1 MRLFCL
7 EIFRLQTKSQRCI
20 CIGWWMGNSRTNLIE
35 TRQPPGTSC
44 WAHGQRSP
52 ENKITN
58 NKICKNVREAF
69 FTLGGW
75 AGPVFKNI
83 HTDRFRNNSV
93 TIEFDEVLS
102 CLSCYKLQ
110 LGKLISSLQTIQI
123 PVQKSWICR
132 RFIYENTSSK
142 SM

>member
-1 MRLFCL
+1 MKLAFC
-7 EIFRLQTKSQRCI
+7 IV
-20 CIGWWMGNSRTNLIE
+20 GV
-35 TRQPPGTSC
+35 
-44 WAHGQRSP
+44 GQSGSGS
-52 ENKITN
+52 KY
-58 NKICKNVREAF
+58 CK
-69 FTLGGW
+69 
-75 AGPVFKNI
+75 
-83 HTDRFRNNSV
+83 HTDRFRNNSA

-132 RFIYENTSSK
+132 RFIYKNTSSK